1 MNNVRRLFGAATT
14 GTSTTAIETSYASYE
29 PTSSTT
35 WTPQLSASSGFPSPN
50 PAMGTQRPT
59 RTPSPPPPPKLSMNP
74 SITNIN
80 RLPNRQNSVPL
91 SPDDERSAS
100 RRTNSVHSVNSQSV
114 RTGASKKHRPGHSKA
129 LSSFSRKLANGTA
142 SPPLPN
148 LPAVTKPKD
157 ELIIELLASEAV
169 VDSRN
174 YEILG
179 TEQLEELKRELNIL
193 SGRVAAATKKVTLET
208 KLRDAALS
216 LDKVQSAHRRA
227 DSKGANGLSP
237 SPALEAANVKVHNA
251 QMELSKQ
258 VERYNE
264 VQRQLLEHRSAVLS
278 YSLNR
283 LESMLKPQG
292 ESHDGSS
299 GRTTPANQA
308 GNMST
313 YGGDLSPTSAVTNMS
328 LSHRQKFEGAHF
340 FAGHANS
347 KSPYSQKS
355 TKSSAQ
361 VAAMEEQL
369 ASAEKAL
376 KESKEEE
383 EALRQEAEN
392 LRRENQLAT
401 EDLSKKMQ
409 EADDTISDLRTE
421 LQRMSSS
428 SKKLRVLEDEKRK
441 WEDEKAQLEQ
451 ALEEKEAEAE
461 MRDELDRKETEI
473 RRLRDVLDQERQDH
487 EEDRQVW
494 EEHKREEIER
504 LREELEEEHA
514 KNSVPEHKQ
523 NADVELDMASE
534 RLQALIK
541 THGITL
547 SASQRRDMS
556 LMSLITATSMHLDS
570 INDDVRMRELEKD
583 EWELAKRR
591 MESELKASLER
602 RERLSQELEDT
613 RREAETARREVRSLE
628 ERLKNNERP
637 VPSKS
642 NSIGSDPGSSNGSRN
657 SEEIDRV
664 MTTLRSLWSL
674 LPSREARAAAKSTAR
689 SPSPTSPLR
698 SMASRLGEPPSPSL
712 ADLDVRALKA
722 LYDPRNNGQSPLFSQ
737 LSSPVDFSIDAFSQR
752 VQALVTDDRAIIER
766 LLRFA
771 QSHELL
777 KNNAARAQKLAQESS
792 MGLETYQKQVKSLEE
807 RNTTLITKQ
816 NDLLDEINNLQ
827 ANVERTQKE
836 KRQLDIQLTE
846 QKVALRSMSD
856 ANTVLSA
863 RTLALAEEVST
874 APESMRIKLEAQL
887 NEVRSQLK
895 ESMEEVEALRSSEQ
909 GQKAALLEELNHV
922 QGENSK
928 LRDQLRVELR
938 KQGK

>member
-50 PAMGTQRPT
+50 PTMGTQRPT

-237 SPALEAANVKVHNA
+237 SPALEAAN
-251 QMELSKQ
+251 
-258 VERYNE
+258 
-264 VQRQLLEHRSAVLS
+264 
-278 YSLNR
+278 
-283 LESMLKPQG
+283 
-292 ESHDGSS
+292 
-299 GRTTPANQA
+299 
-308 GNMST
+308 
-313 YGGDLSPTSAVTNMS
+313 
-328 LSHRQKFEGAHF
+328 KFEGAHF

-514 KNSVPEHKQ
+514 KNSIPEHKQ